1 MDAIQEVVT
10 SMIEKIIYDIEMENL
25 LNDFLSNPIT
35 QPCTSQNVH
44 IASVVA
50 QVHTDSVVLKFG

>member
-1 MDAIQEVVT
+1 MDAIQEVVS
-10 SMIEKIIYDIEMENL
+10 SMIEKIINDIEMENL

-35 QPCTSQNVH
+35 QNVH
-44 IASVVA
+44 IALVVA